1 MSPESLRWLVA
12 KGKVAAAERVVEQ
25 IARINGRTKAANITE
40 QLGLLGEEERI
51 HGDLQRKFTYVTLF
65 RGRKNVIKT
74 LVLGFAW

>member
-40 QLGLLGEEERI
+40 QLGLLGEEEYFA
-51 HGDLQRKFTYVTLF
+51 QRLF
-65 RGRKNVIKT
+65 N
-74 LVLGFAW
+74 